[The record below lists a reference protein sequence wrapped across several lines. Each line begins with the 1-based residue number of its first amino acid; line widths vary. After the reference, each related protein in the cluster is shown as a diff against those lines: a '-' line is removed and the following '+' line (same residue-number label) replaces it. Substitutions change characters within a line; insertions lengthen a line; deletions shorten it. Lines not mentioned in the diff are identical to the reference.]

1 MKAKTRQ
8 KMLYVITVFML
19 IAFILGL
26 VPAIF

>member
-8 KMLYVITVFML
+8 KMMYVITVFML
-19 IAFILGL
+19 IVFIISL

>member
-8 KMLYVITVFML
+8 KMLNVITVFML